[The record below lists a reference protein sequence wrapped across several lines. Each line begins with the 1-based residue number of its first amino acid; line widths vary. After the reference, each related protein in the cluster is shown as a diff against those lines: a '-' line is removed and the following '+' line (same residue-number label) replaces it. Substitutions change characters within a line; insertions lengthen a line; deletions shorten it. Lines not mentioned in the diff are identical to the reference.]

1 MKRNLIIIFILI
13 NKLLLVGCKKDTQ
26 PYNPYNNIIYP
37 INNFIDD
44 SKNPNSLT
52 RTHNEVFEPKCNV
65 LGCHDGSFE
74 PDFRTPHSTFSTL
87 VYHKINKNNLNEEFK
102 YRVIPFDT
110 SNSVLW
116 ERITNCCFVNE
127 NDRMPQDNIGIAMPP
142 EAIEQI
148 GNWIMNGA
156 KDLSSKVA
164 SEPNAL
170 PRINYFGVYDTT
182 YEISYHEDRVDDLWY
197 NPFLIPNN
205 TDLNIIFDIED
216 DTTHNLN
223 LSYNKLLIS
232 TNINDFSQAI
242 EFQATCVDSEQ
253 YGYPFIIQLN
263 SSLFNINQQYFMRYY
278 TKDEHPQISEKPEH
292 ESEIYIKSLWS
303 FIVQ

>member
-1 MKRNLIIIFILI
+1 
-13 NKLLLVGCKKDTQ
+13 
-26 PYNPYNNIIYP
+26 
-37 INNFIDD
+37 
-44 SKNPNSLT
+44 
-52 RTHNEVFEPKCNV
+52 
-65 LGCHDGSFE
+65 
-74 PDFRTPHSTFSTL
+74 
-87 VYHKINKNNLNEEFK
+87 
-102 YRVIPFDT
+102 
-110 SNSVLW
+110 
-116 ERITNCCFVNE
+116 
-127 NDRMPQDNIGIAMPP
+127 
-142 EAIEQI
+142 
-148 GNWIMNGA
+148 MNGA

-164 SEPNAL
+164 IEPNAL

-278 TKDEHPQISEKPEH
+278 TKMSILKFQRNLKTKVKFILNHYGLLS
-292 ESEIYIKSLWS
+292 YNNLS
-303 FIVQ
+303 FNN